1 MGWGISLKTL
11 KIKIRYSTQLF
22 TSYVLL
28 IIAILIPIIFAT
40 VSYGRQYVE
49 NMYVKKLTTELL
61 YIENIINYSRQPS
74 AIESVFKSI
83 LDLNEYDLRLT
94 VMSNNG
100 FVIYDSKKDPTK
112 LDNHA
117 NRPEFIKALGGDIG
131 AEVRYSKSIEK
142 NMLYVAKLSSDGSVN
157 RLSIPMFFLEAEL
170 TKIRNQI
177 IQFILIILTFCILFT
192 VFMSAWLSRSLDWIL
207 NTIKLIKNKDF
218 DQIMATPSIINEF
231 NQVNDR
237 LYDVSKDIQ
246 DSLKRVSKEKEKK
259 EIVLNNMINGL
270 VVTNNES
277 EIKLMNQAAYS
288 LFFNSLDKSSKIDLN
303 NYPEILEYSKR
314 LLNDHSIEPVE
325 VKHSNGKVVL
335 ITGSVYLEGKRPQ
348 GILIAQDITKLKQL
362 ETTRQQFVAN
372 VSHELKTPITYIR
385 SLIETI
391 LNAKEKNIDLDINFI
406 EKALGHT
413 DRLNNIINDL
423 LQLSKLEFGEVDK
436 ESLNI
441 AAAIDAAIQE
451 NQPRADKKN
460 IVLVYKGADID
471 VPYNYSLMIQAIKN
485 LIENAIKFSSEETK
499 VVIDCKASDFAVD
512 IEVSDFGQGIPAEH
526 IPNLFQRFYR
536 VDTARSRQLGGTGL
550 GLSIV
555 KHIAQSHGGE
565 AFVTSEIDKG
575 STFTIRLPL
584 N

>member
-1 MGWGISLKTL
+1 
-11 KIKIRYSTQLF
+11 
-22 TSYVLL
+22 
-28 IIAILIPIIFAT
+28 
-40 VSYGRQYVE
+40 
-49 NMYVKKLTTELL
+49 
-61 YIENIINYSRQPS
+61 
-74 AIESVFKSI
+74 
-83 LDLNEYDLRLT
+83 
-94 VMSNNG
+94 
-100 FVIYDSKKDPTK
+100 
-112 LDNHA
+112 
-117 NRPEFIKALGGDIG
+117 
-131 AEVRYSKSIEK
+131 
-142 NMLYVAKLSSDGSVN
+142 
-157 RLSIPMFFLEAEL
+157 
-170 TKIRNQI
+170 
-177 IQFILIILTFCILFT
+177 
-192 VFMSAWLSRSLDWIL
+192 
-207 NTIKLIKNKDF
+207 
-218 DQIMATPSIINEF
+218 
-231 NQVNDR
+231 
-237 LYDVSKDIQ
+237 
-246 DSLKRVSKEKEKK
+246 
-259 EIVLNNMINGL
+259 
-270 VVTNNES
+270 
-277 EIKLMNQAAYS
+277 
-288 LFFNSLDKSSKIDLN
+288 
-303 NYPEILEYSKR
+303 